1 MEKKRDKMWRRSC
14 IASIT
19 KPFMTTSLRSI
30 IDRTSQGLPINSRI
44 AKHEPLPPDGEDL
57 DDFETGTEEYLDHV
71 DVQHLAEDIEKAKQK
86 IDEECKQKVDEARK
100 KAFDEA
106 VEAEIAKRSS
116 AASNE
121 A

>member
-14 IASIT
+14 TASIT

-30 IDRTSQGLPINSRI
+30 LDRTSQGLPINSRI
-44 AKHEPLPPDGEDL
+44 AKHEPLPPDGENL

-86 IDEECKQKVDEARK
+86 IDEERKQKVDEARK
-100 KAFDEA
+100 KAFNEA
-106 VEAEIAKRSS
+106 VEAEIAKRS
-116 AASNE
+116 ATSNE